1 MREQDNLT
9 ITSEMRVCVHV
20 YKEREGERRMETW
33 SAGNLA
39 IIGADCSISIQNVR
53 QSLETLF

>member
-20 YKEREGERRMETW
+20 YKEREGERGGWRPGVQEIW
-33 SAGNLA
+33 PLLGLIAA
-39 IIGADCSISIQNVR
+39 
-53 QSLETLF
+53 